1 MYIFKYLKCN
11 ILIEFHL
18 YSMKRKD
25 VLNKDALNELENI
38 SYNLYSFKAYYRV
51 MYDTTNYGLISN
63 QLVADHTQISVNN
76 RAQLMDDAL
85 TLALQKMVS
94 YSNVLDLTLYLGK
107 EQAYTPW
114 HAALA
119 ELDYVNRMM
128 ANSDAAS
135 EWKVQVTCHF
145 VNVVFKY

>member
-1 MYIFKYLKCN
+1 
-11 ILIEFHL
+11 
-18 YSMKRKD
+18 MKRND
-25 VLNKDALNELENI
+25 VLLNKLENI

-51 MYDTTNYGLISN
+51 MYDTANYGLISN